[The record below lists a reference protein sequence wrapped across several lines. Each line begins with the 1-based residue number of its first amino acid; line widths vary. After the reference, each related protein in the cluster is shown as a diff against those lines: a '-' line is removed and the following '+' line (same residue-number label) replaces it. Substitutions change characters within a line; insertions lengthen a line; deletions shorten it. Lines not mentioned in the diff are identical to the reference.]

1 MVIKRNSY
9 YNTGRFHRRKNT
21 RKQLGLEIH
30 MDWSLSTL
38 FETGLNILS
47 WLAWNSQRS
56 TSVRSLLWALSACGC
71 CIFRKVGY
79 FGTRVSSRCYMNS
92 NSPDPIF

>member
-9 YNTGRFHRRKNT
+9 YNTGRFHRKKKKKTPKNNEEW
-21 RKQLGLEIH
+21 RYIWIG
-30 MDWSLSTL
+30 LSTL

-56 TSVRSLLWALSACGC
+56 TSVRSLDLGPFCLWLLYFQEGW
-71 CIFRKVGY
+71 IFW
-79 FGTRVSSRCYMNS
+79 
-92 NSPDPIF
+92 DE

>member
-1 MVIKRNSY
+1 
-9 YNTGRFHRRKNT
+9 
-21 RKQLGLEIH
+21 

-56 TSVRSLLWALSACGC
+56 TSVRSLRLGPFCLWLLYFQEGW
-71 CIFRKVGY
+71 IFWDKSE
-79 FGTRVSSRCYMNS
+79 FMLLHEQ
-92 NSPDPIF
+92 

>member
-47 WLAWNSQRS
+47 WLAWNSQVHFS
-56 TSVRSLLWALSACGC
+56 QIFTLGPFCLWLLYFQEGW
-71 CIFRKVGY
+71 IFWDKSE
-79 FGTRVSSRCYMNS
+79 FTLLHEQ
-92 NSPDPIF
+92 